1 MHSVGLRAAR
11 AREEEADHVRRTAHL
26 LLEVLGKRVIHE
38 EQQPRTVSRA
48 AAPAAAPATA
58 PAGSLYH
65 THLTLGLWK
74 CKMHTYTREGTQ

>member
-1 MHSVGLRAAR
+1 MHGVGHLRAAR

-38 EQQPRTVSRA
+38 EQQPRTVSSA
-48 AAPAAAPATA
+48 AA

-74 CKMHTYTREGTQ
+74 CKMRTYTREGTQ